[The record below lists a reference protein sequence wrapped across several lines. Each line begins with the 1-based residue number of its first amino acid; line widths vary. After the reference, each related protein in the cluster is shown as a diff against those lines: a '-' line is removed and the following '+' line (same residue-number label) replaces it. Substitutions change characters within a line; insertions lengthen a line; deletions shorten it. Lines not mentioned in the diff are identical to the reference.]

1 MPTLG
6 LAGCPHTCTVLCS
19 THERAY
25 CKGWVFCVLVLM
37 AFTLNMKTSR
47 GHASVRVTANALIS
61 PISKSSN
68 RERMIAYGF
77 TTVSPYVLCTD
88 VEIMV
93 EMTDVRPV
101 GLRYRPSRPV
111 KAALV
116 NAERHP
122 WLPSAEVTSEVNRM
136 AFYFSAANAAHWSP
150 PAEAALTP
158 CTKSLRVTP
167 SGV

>member
-1 MPTLG
+1 MGILRSSAYGIYFKHENFPRTRKRARNRKRID
-6 LAGCPHTCTVLCS
+6 LAHIEIFKSRTAPSVCVFAHT
-19 THERAY
+19 R
-25 CKGWVFCVLVLM
+25 
-37 AFTLNMKTSR
+37 N
-47 GHASVRVTANALIS
+47 
-61 PISKSSN
+61 
-68 RERMIAYGF
+68 GF

>member
-1 MPTLG
+1 VGIL
-6 LAGCPHTCTVLCS
+6 
-19 THERAY
+19 R
-25 CKGWVFCVLVLM
+25 
-37 AFTLNMKTSR
+37 
-47 GHASVRVTANALIS
+47 
-61 PISKSSN
+61 SS
-68 RERMIAYGF
+68 AYGIYF
-77 TTVSPYVLCTD
+77 KHENFPRTRKRARNRKRIDLAHIEIFKSRTDDRVRLYYKCLPSGYVLCTD

-122 WLPSAEVTSEVNRM
+122 WLPSAEVTSEVIRM